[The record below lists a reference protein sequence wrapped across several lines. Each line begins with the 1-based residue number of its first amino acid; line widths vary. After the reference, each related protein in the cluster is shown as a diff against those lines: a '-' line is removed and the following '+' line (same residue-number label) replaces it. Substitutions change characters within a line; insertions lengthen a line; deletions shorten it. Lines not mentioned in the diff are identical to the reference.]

1 MTGTEG
7 DQETADGSSTQ
18 ALFLAVVVF
27 VTFGV
32 VLFVVSR
39 YGPAGL
45 SRQADA
51 LIGCLGVVPVS
62 AGNVLER

>member
-1 MTGTEG
+1 MTGTDG

-32 VLFVVSR
+32 ALFVISR

-51 LIGCLGVVPVS
+51 LIGCLSVVPVS
-62 AGNVLER
+62 VGNVL

>member
-51 LIGCLGVVPVS
+51 VAGCLGLVPTAVGS
-62 AGNVLER
+62 VLER